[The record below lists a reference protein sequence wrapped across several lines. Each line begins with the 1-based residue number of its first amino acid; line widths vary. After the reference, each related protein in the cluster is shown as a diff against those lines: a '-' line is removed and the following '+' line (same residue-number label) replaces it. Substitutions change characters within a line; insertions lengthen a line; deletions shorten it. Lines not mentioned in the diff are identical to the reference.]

1 VKGYSGFTNR
11 GTHSGR
17 PTTQKGPTMATTQS
31 ITITNA
37 DGIAFTV
44 HGVPNGATLSLHTEP
59 TPTPTVPTVAEPIA
73 EPTAPMEPLPVPPS
87 FDDDDT
93 EPTAPTTVGPRGVNR
108 SERKRTQSKP
118 QSKSGPIKGKGA
130 DPLKGKSK
138 RTPSAAQQAGW
149 AKTRHGK
156 HASVRTATEWLT
168 LCIATEDADRIKAC
182 KAELKAGGFKVSK
195 ANKVTA

>member
-1 VKGYSGFTNR
+1 MQFT
-11 GTHSGR
+11 
-17 PTTQKGPTMATTQS
+17 
-31 ITITNA
+31 ITINGESVTLQ
-37 DGIAFTV
+37 
-44 HGVPNGATLSLHTEP
+44 GVSDGATIDLTPQSAPSTVREVRAVVPVATEDVRPDDVIVDTEP
-59 TPTPTVPTVAEPIA
+59 TPSTTIA
-73 EPTAPMEPLPVPPS
+73 PK
-87 FDDDDT
+87 
-93 EPTAPTTVGPRGVNR
+93 GVNR

-118 QSKSGPIKGKGA
+118 QSKSGPIKAKGA
-130 DPLKGKSK
+130 DPLKGKGK

-156 HASVRTATEWLT
+156 HASVRTATEWLA

>member
-1 VKGYSGFTNR
+1 
-11 GTHSGR
+11 
-17 PTTQKGPTMATTQS
+17 MATTQS

-73 EPTAPMEPLPVPPS
+73 EPTTAMEPLPTPPP
-87 FDDDDT
+87 FEDVDAT
-93 EPTAPTTVGPRGVNR
+93 EPTAPTTVGPKGVNR

-118 QSKSGPIKGKGA
+118 QSKATIRKGKGA
-130 DPLKGKSK
+130 DPLKGKGK

-156 HASVRTATEWLT
+156 HASVRTATEWLA

-182 KAELKAGGFKVSK
+182 KAQLKADGFKVSK
-195 ANKVTA
+195 ANKVTV